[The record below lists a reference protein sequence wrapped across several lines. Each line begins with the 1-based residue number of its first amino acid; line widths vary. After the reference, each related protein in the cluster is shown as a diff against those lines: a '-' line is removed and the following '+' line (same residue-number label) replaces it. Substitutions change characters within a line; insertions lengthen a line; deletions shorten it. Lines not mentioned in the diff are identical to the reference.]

1 MNNNQTIQELINSP
15 DMAGFVIRESDVSS
29 NYFKNNPNIIFTITL
44 AGRYIFFYSNINDID
59 RILKDL
65 GTNFISAASSVL
77 GLMDRAALEAA
88 KITQV
93 QQQPFLDLN
102 GRGVLLGFVDTGI
115 DYTLDVFR
123 YEDGTSRIQY
133 IYDQTTSDNPTEG
146 FLLGT
151 EYTNAQINEAL
162 LAENPYDIVPHR
174 DTSGHGTFLASIA
187 AGGESEEYIGAAP
200 LSELIVF
207 KVRKARQFYLDY
219 YSIPEDQ
226 EYAFESSNVMAGIE
240 YILIKARRLGRPVVI
255 CLGLGS
261 NFGSHD
267 GFSIFEE
274 YLTGVSILNGVCLC
288 TAAGNESQAR
298 HHMAGI
304 VPARGETA
312 NIDLRVGADAGD
324 VYISIWS
331 GASDKFSVSIRSPT
345 GELAGRF
352 TALPNMRYDSR
363 LILERASVQVAYYF
377 PVEGSGGQCT
387 IVKLLNA
394 TPGIWTIIVYGD
406 IVLEGSFNAWLPITG
421 FVSPEVEFLTATPY
435 NTITIP
441 GTMIGSLC
449 CGAYD
454 SSNNILY
461 AGSSWGPT
469 VLPIMA
475 PDLTA
480 PGVNVGGFYPAV
492 FGTMTGTSVS
502 AAITA
507 GAGALMMQW
516 GIVDGND
523 TALST
528 YQIRAYL
535 IRGCDRKEGISYPNP
550 QWGYGTL
557 NLLQTF
563 QLMRGI

>member
-1 MNNNQTIQELINSP
+1 MNNNETIAEIISSP
-15 DMAGFVIRESDVSS
+15 DMVSFALRQSDFLTD
-29 NYFKNNPNIIFTITL
+29 YIKNNPKVVFTVTL
-44 AGRYIFFYSNINDID
+44 AGRYVFAYAHKNDINQ
-59 RILKDL
+59 ICKAVGSNFITAAPIVL
-65 GTNFISAASSVL
+65 GTL
-77 GLMDRAALEAA
+77 DRAALEAA

-102 GRGVLLGFVDTGI
+102 GRGVLMGFVDTGI

-133 IYDQTTSDNPTEG
+133 IYDQTISGNPTEG
-146 FLLGT
+146 FLLGS
-151 EYTNAQINEAL
+151 EFTNAQINEAL

-187 AGGESEEYIGAAP
+187 AGSESEGYIGAAP
-200 LSELIVF
+200 RSELIVY
-207 KVRKARQFYLDY
+207 KLRKAKQFYLDY
-219 YSIPEDQ
+219 YAVPEDQ
-226 EYAFESSNVMAGIE
+226 EDAFESNAVMVGIE
-240 YILIKARRLGRPVVI
+240 YILLKARRLGRPVVI

-298 HHMAGI
+298 HHMAGV
-304 VPARGETA
+304 VPAKGETA
-312 NIDLRVGADAGD
+312 NIDLRVGDDIVD
-324 VYISIWS
+324 VFLSIWS
-331 GASDKFSVSIRSPT
+331 GAADKLSVSVRSPT
-345 GELAGRF
+345 GELVGRF
-352 TALPNMRYDSR
+352 SAIPNKRYESG
-363 LILERASVQVAYYF
+363 LILERSSVRVEYYF
-377 PVEGSGGQCT
+377 PTEGSGDQC
-387 IVKLLNA
+387 IVVKLINA
-394 TPGIWTIIVYGD
+394 TPGIWTIILYGD
-406 IVLEGSFNAWLPITG
+406 IILDGSFNAWLPITG
-421 FVSPEVEFLTATPY
+421 FVSPQVEFLTATPY

-461 AGSSWGPT
+461 SGSSWGPT
-469 VLPIMA
+469 VLPILA

-480 PGVNVGGFYPAV
+480 PGVNVGGFYPGV
-492 FGTMTGTSVS
+492 YGTMTGTSVS
-502 AAITA
+502 TAITA

-535 IRGCDRKEGISYPNP
+535 IRGCDRKEGVNYPNT